1 VFWPAGFFLAI
12 IVSGILFFGGET
24 PSSEKRVRQA
34 ALDAARNDLTA
45 AQHRWNAEGGDGKF
59 QAKLTELAGLRKEYE
74 GLANQLALEKQKL
87 QQNLRNA
94 QLHKFL
100 DRFFISDHAI
110 SGVGPARKATLAS
123 FGVETAADVTKARIM
138 RIRGFGPSLAD
149 TLVGW
154 RTSLERRFVFDP
166 TKGVDPADIAALNQ
180 RFSQKRKQLEGSLL
194 AGHEQL
200 VQIRGQTLQQRS
212 QLLPVLNAAATRV
225 AQAQADLSVV

>member
-1 VFWPAGFFLAI
+1 M
-12 IVSGILFFGGET
+12 

-34 ALDAARNDLTA
+34 ALNAARNDLNA
-45 AQHRWNAEGGDGKF
+45 VQHRWNAEGGDGKF
-59 QAKLTELAGLRKEYE
+59 QAKLMELAGLRKEYE

-123 FGVETAADVTKARIM
+123 FGVETAADVTKAKIL

-166 TKGVDPADIAALNQ
+166 TKGVDPADTAALNQ
-180 RFSQKRKQLEGSLL
+180 RFSQKRKQLEGSIL

-200 VQIRGQTLQQRS
+200 VQIRGQILQQRS